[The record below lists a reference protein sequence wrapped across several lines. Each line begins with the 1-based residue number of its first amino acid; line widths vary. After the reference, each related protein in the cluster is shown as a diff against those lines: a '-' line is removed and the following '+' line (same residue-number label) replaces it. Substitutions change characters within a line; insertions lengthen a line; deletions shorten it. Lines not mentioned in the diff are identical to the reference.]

1 MDQKEKTG
9 NTQGLRG
16 SPLAKNAQTG
26 PRTFK
31 FQNNLSE
38 MDTAGEGEGGMNSKR
53 STETNTLPHVKQTAV
68 ESCYVT
74 PGAQP
79 GVL

>member
-1 MDQKEKTG
+1 MPKQDLG
-9 NTQGLRG
+9 HSSSRI
-16 SPLAKNAQTG
+16 
-26 PRTFK
+26 
-31 FQNNLSE
+31 NLSE

-79 GVL
+79 GAL